1 MAQDL
6 ANQIRHWD
14 VYVKEVQKHATLTG
28 PGMFLSPS
36 AAEWFS
42 GAALQVYMH
51 LEFQLMELFFVFRF
65 HFLCSVAFLSQLQL
79 GFRQVCLQAGPR
91 PIQVQFL

>member
-1 MAQDL
+1 MLSRLAQDL

-14 VYVKEVQKHATLTG
+14 VYMKEVQEHAHG
-28 PGMFLSPS
+28 PGMYLSPS

-51 LEFQLMELFFVFRF
+51 FEVKLVQLFFVF
-65 HFLCSVAFLSQLQL
+65 LYCVAFLSQLQL